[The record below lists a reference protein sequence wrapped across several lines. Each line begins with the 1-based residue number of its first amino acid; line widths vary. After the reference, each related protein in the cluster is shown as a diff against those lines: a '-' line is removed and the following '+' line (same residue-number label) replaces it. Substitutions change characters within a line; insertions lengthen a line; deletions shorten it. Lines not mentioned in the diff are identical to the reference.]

1 MSLNAIGEDI
11 VHYYTKVIILWW
23 NYKINK
29 FKAFS
34 VKLKTS
40 WVNNKG
46 KTTDNLESRLIKQRV
61 KQDIYKNDKKG
72 LTPEQKDVIVGL
84 LLADGFLN
92 VFLLLARI

>member
-1 MSLNAIGEDI
+1 
-11 VHYYTKVIILWW
+11 VIILWW